1 MFLFCCSF
9 CWWSKIAFIQWF
21 QCKSKWKSIKNK
33 ISNKLFHHK
42 SQQHLVFPGGPST
55 TQAQCCLTLVI
66 RREPVYSTW
75 YDSWLIFRHNFCIFM
90 CQQQLRFPSNCTK
103 LTNLIKFILMQIKV
117 KINAKFTFCRRL
129 LMVWKSILSMI
140 FTLIWIKM
148 NLIIMQ
154 LDYF

>member
-1 MFLFCCSF
+1 M
-9 CWWSKIAFIQWF
+9 
-21 QCKSKWKSIKNK
+21 KNK

-42 SQQHLVFPGGPST
+42 SQQHLVFPGGLPSKYYPGPMLLNFGD
-55 TQAQCCLTLVI
+55 Q
-66 RREPVYSTW
+66 REPVYSTW

-129 LMVWKSILSMI
+129 LMV
-140 FTLIWIKM
+140 
-148 NLIIMQ
+148 
-154 LDYF
+154 

>member
-1 MFLFCCSF
+1 MPHS
-9 CWWSKIAFIQWF
+9 AFVEVVDGL
-21 QCKSKWKSIKNK
+21 K
-33 ISNKLFHHK
+33 
-42 SQQHLVFPGGPST
+42 QHLFNDFNANHNHSGNQSKTKFQINFSITKANSTWCSEVVSHPST

-75 YDSWLIFRHNFCIFM
+75 YGSWLIFRHNFCIFM

-129 LMVWKSILSMI
+129 LMVQKSILSMI
-140 FTLIWIKM
+140 FTLI
-148 NLIIMQ
+148 
-154 LDYF
+154 